1 MANRAEFDRLRMWLA
16 GPVVAPGVQ
25 GPPRVVETFAVSG
38 SREWTDPRPVTYVL
52 DRVPLGAT
60 MFNGAAQGLD
70 TMAARHWVARGGT
83 VLPFPV
89 TREQWRAF
97 GRAAGNLRNE
107 RMLNRLPECLL
118 AWHLG
123 ASPGTAHAIEYARS
137 IEIPTFV
144 FRS

>member
-1 MANRAEFDRLRMWLA
+1 VIPLVSDELRVSNRAEFDRLLLWLA
-16 GPVVAPGVQ
+16 GNPYLG
-25 GPPRVVETFAVSG
+25 TFAVSG
-38 SREWTDPRPVTYVL
+38 SREWADPRPVTYVL

-60 MFNGAAQGLD
+60 MFHGAARGLD
-70 TMAARHWVARGGT
+70 ITAAMYWGARGGA

-89 TREQWRAF
+89 TREQWRTI

-107 RMLNRLPECLL
+107 RMLNRLPECLI
-118 AWHLG
+118 AWHRG
-123 ASPGTAHAIEYARS
+123 ASPGTAHAVGYARS